1 MKKLSIIALAVM
13 ACSPALAATM
23 ASQPWVTNRI
33 AETEARIADKITAA
47 TNGIPRTV
55 LPNYWPLSAVTN
67 ADGTPVTS
75 QNLDGM
81 NIAGINSTAGDAWQ
95 MATDALGGLSGVAQ
109 SATNYTDAVA
119 AEFENGTRQ
128 VENAQ
133 YAGSSSDAMCAYKVS
148 GDNWNDQYNANELIR
163 ASTNAARAVVAPVAV
178 AATNYTD
185 AATNALAQT
194 IPQGG
199 GTPEWREVNYDAEVD
214 VVNYVTNGIAILTFI
229 NAGYAYGINVSTNGW
244 PEGASMFVRGS
255 VRAGATYTIPYD
267 FRLIGYG
274 TWPTNNFQSVW
285 WRSGTNI
292 FVNIL
297 VEE

>member
-1 MKKLSIIALAVM
+1 MKNFIISLALLGGA
-13 ACSPALAATM
+13 ALLPLHAATM
-23 ASQPWVTNRI
+23 ASQPWTTNRI
-33 AETEARIADKITAA
+33 AEAEARVNARITSA
-47 TNGIPRTV
+47 TNAIG
-55 LPNYWPLSAVTN
+55 A
-67 ADGTPVTS
+67 
-75 QNLDGM
+75 
-81 NIAGINSTAGDAWQ
+81 TASDAWQ

-128 VENAQ
+128 VESAQ
-133 YAGSSSDAMCAYKVS
+133 YAGSSSDAMFAYKVS
-148 GDNWNDQYNANELIR
+148 GDNWNDQYNANDLMR

-194 IPQGG
+194 IPQGVG
-199 GTPEWREVNYDAEVD
+199 MPEWREVDCDTMLNPYVKF
-214 VVNYVTNGIAILTFI
+214 VTNGMARVVIDIIVGAD
-229 NAGYAYGINVSTNGW
+229 TNGW
-244 PEGASMFVRGS
+244 PNGASMFVEGVVFS
-255 VRAGATYTIPYD
+255 AYTPLPPL
-267 FRLIGYG
+267 RLVGYG

-297 VEE
+297 LEEWP